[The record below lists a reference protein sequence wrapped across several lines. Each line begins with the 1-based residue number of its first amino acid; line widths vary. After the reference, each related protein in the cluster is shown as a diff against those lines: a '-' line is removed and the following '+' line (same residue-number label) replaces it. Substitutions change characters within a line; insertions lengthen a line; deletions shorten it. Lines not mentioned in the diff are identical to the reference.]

1 MPSTN
6 ISRVGLAP
14 QSVKGTEA
22 TAPLVWVNLTGGNMG
37 INPEIETRSETGA
50 GVDVG
55 DRYIRVLAGG
65 GDPSFLLR
73 PLSAPLFYY
82 AILGA
87 RASATTGTTWS
98 SGAALTL
105 GQVIKPTTWSQPAT
119 LTTAAISAATSNVFT
134 VTSAGTAGTTE
145 PTWSSV
151 PIGGTVNATGGTAVF
166 RNDGPGGNRHTI
178 TPANTKP
185 YFTVWFELGLDLFLI
200 FKDCKFTSMNMEF
213 AAGGDL
219 TVSTGLISGSYRR
232 VAATVGGGYYD
243 QVYAPLRVPGAVYN
257 IAGSPDQSL
266 ASGNFNIDSA
276 VNPVQTDQITYSYL
290 EDGQREI
297 TFGYEGVYV
306 DVQRYAQ
313 VYMGSSSGLT
323 PASTIYEGAM
333 DWTFGPGGQ
342 KIKYTLQ
349 RALFTEAGASP
360 DPGANPLML
369 SVGGAAGRV
378 TSGSICQIDIDN
390 AVQQSLYPPT

>member
-14 QSVKGTEA
+14 QTLKGTEA
-22 TAPLVWVNLTGGNMG
+22 TAPIVWLNLTGGNMG

-65 GDPSFLLR
+65 GDPSFLVR
-73 PLSAPLFYY
+73 PLSAPLLYY
-82 AILGA
+82 SILGA
-87 RASATTGTTWS
+87 RASAVTGTTWS
-98 SGAALTL
+98 AAASYTL
-105 GQVIKPTTWSQPAT
+105 GQVIKPTTWAQPANFAAIGT
-119 LTTAAISAATSNVFT
+119 TTNVFEVTTAGTS
-134 VTSAGTAGTTE
+134 GTTE
-145 PTWSSV
+145 PTWASV
-151 PIGGTVNATGGTAVF
+151 PIGGSVNATAGTAVYIN
-166 RNDGPGGNRHTI
+166 RGPGGNRHTL

-185 YFTVWFELGLDLFLI
+185 YFTVWFELADSLFLI

-219 TVSTGLISGSYRR
+219 AVSAGLISGSYRR

-257 IAGSPDQSL
+257 IAASPDQSL

-276 VNPVQTDQITYSYL
+276 VNPVQTDGITYTYL

-297 TFGYEGVYV
+297 TFGYEGVYT

-323 PASTIYEGAM
+323 PSSTIYEAAM
-333 DWTFGPGGQ
+333 DWTFGNGGQ

-349 RALFTEAGASP
+349 RALFTEAGAAP

-378 TSGSICQIDIDN
+378 TSGNIAQVEIDN
-390 AVQQSLYPPT
+390 GVQQSLYPAT

>member
-14 QSVKGTEA
+14 QTLKGTEA
-22 TAPLVWVNLTGGNMG
+22 TAPIVWVNLTGGNMG

-82 AILGA
+82 AIMGG
-87 RASATTGTTWS
+87 RSSAVTGTTWS
-98 SGAALTL
+98 SAATYTT
-105 GQVIKPTTWSQPAT
+105 GQIIKPTTWAQPGT
-119 LTTAAISAATSNVFT
+119 FAAIGTTTNVFK
-134 VTSAGTAGTTE
+134 VVSGTTSGTSE
-145 PTWSSV
+145 PAWAGV
-151 PIGGTVNATGGTAVF
+151 PIGGTVNATAGTAVYE
-166 RNDGPGGNRHTI
+166 NMGPGGNRHTI

-185 YFTVWFELGLDLFLI
+185 FFTVWFELADSLFLI

-232 VAATVGGGYYD
+232 VSATVGGGYYD

-257 IAGSPDQSL
+257 IGASPDTSL
-266 ASGNFNIDSA
+266 ASGNFNIESA
-276 VNPVQTDQITYSYL
+276 VNPVQTDGITYSYL

-297 TFGYEGVYV
+297 SFGYEGVYV
-306 DVQRYAQ
+306 DQQRYAQ

-323 PASTIYEGAM
+323 PAQTIYEAAM
-333 DWTFGPGGQ
+333 DWSFGGGGQ
-342 KIKYTLQ
+342 RIKYTLQ
-349 RALFTEAGASP
+349 RALFTEAGAAP

-378 TSGSICQIDIDN
+378 TSGNICTVEIDN
-390 AVQQSLYPPT
+390 GVQQSLYPAT

>member
-14 QSVKGTEA
+14 QTLKGTEA
-22 TAPLVWVNLTGGNMG
+22 TAPIMWVNLTGGNMG

-82 AILGA
+82 SVLGA
-87 RASATTGTTWS
+87 RATAATGTAWS
-98 SGAALTL
+98 ASLVTTL
-105 GQVIKPTTWSQPAT
+105 GQVVKQSTYVASPAT
-119 LTTAAISAATSNVFT
+119 FTAATANTQNVFE
-134 VTSAGTAGTTE
+134 VTTAGTMAATE
-145 PTWSSV
+145 PVWPT
-151 PIGGTVNATGGTAVF
+151 TVGASITSGTATLIN
-166 RNDGPGGNRHTI
+166 RGPGGQRHTI

-185 YFTVWFELGLDLFLI
+185 FFTVWFELADSLFLI

-219 TVSTGLISGSYRR
+219 AVSTGLISGGYRR

-257 IAGSPDQSL
+257 IAASPDQTL

-276 VNPVQTDQITYSYL
+276 VNPVQTDQVTYSYL

-297 TFGYEGVYV
+297 TFGYEGVYT

-323 PASTIYEGAM
+323 PSSTIYEAAM
-333 DWTFGPGGQ
+333 DWTFGNGGQ
-342 KIKYTLQ
+342 KIKYTMQ

-378 TSGSICQIDIDN
+378 TTGNISQVEIDN
-390 AVQQSLYPPT
+390 AAPAALYPAT